1 MGRKGSSTTA
11 PAGSLTPRER
21 LDAAWT
27 GLGRAFGPRTDRIG
41 PLPACADCFTT
52 EEMDVLGGPVDE
64 IPEQL
69 LCYTVMSWSTTFE
82 VSIPHWRRYAPRLL
96 RGIVERTLAIDESWV
111 ARNFALSAWKQWP
124 DDERRAV
131 QELCEAWWAD
141 TLTCSCVSDVTA
153 ATVLTFL
160 VPLTGELTPWLEAW
174 SRTEGENADLHL
186 LDLWETWGYRLL
198 EGSLDVSYSGEV
210 PDISAELSAWLLA
223 ELPRRGLVDGLY
235 ESAADRFLL
244 LALPPDQR
252 WR

>member
-1 MGRKGSSTTA
+1 MARIGSSTTA
-11 PAGSLTPRER
+11 PAEPLTPRDR

-27 GLGRAFGPRTDRIG
+27 ELDRAFGPRSNRIG
-41 PLPACADCFTT
+41 PLPACDDCFTA

-96 RGIVERTLAIDESWV
+96 RGIVEQTLAIDESWV

-131 QELCEAWWAD
+131 QELCEAWWAV
-141 TLTCSCVSDVTA
+141 TLASAGDLTA
-153 ATVLTFL
+153 AVVLAFL
-160 VPLTGELTPWLEAW
+160 VALTGELTPWLDVW

-198 EGSLDVSYSGEV
+198 EGNLDVSFSGEV

-223 ELPRRGLVDGLY
+223 ELPRRSLVDGLY
-235 ESAADRFLL
+235 EPDADRFLL